1 MAVWIRR
8 RKTRNGETRFHVVFQ
23 ASSYAKQRHL
33 GAFKTLREAKLRRD
47 WALNEIA
54 AGRIPDRLVIY
65 REPERMSIER
75 AAGEYL
81 ATRLDV
87 AEGTRGVYEA
97 RARVLVEV
105 FGRHD
110 LSRVTTRDVQAWVNA
125 QAAAGISRST
135 IHGRVGLL
143 AQVLTHAGL
152 DAAPARAARL
162 PRGSRPRMR
171 LPSRGDL
178 AALYAALPARFVEP
192 VEFLERT
199 GLAVSELVAL
209 RWEHVD
215 VERGRF
221 LVASGKTPARRRW
234 VDLAA
239 PPLET
244 AVLPERSGERV
255 FGRETTAS
263 LSGAI
268 TRYALR
274 AGIGRYSPH
283 DLRHLHASRLLR
295 AGWDPAR
302 IAARLGHA
310 NAYTTLSVYSHVT
323 PPD

>member
-1 MAVWIRR
+1 
-8 RKTRNGETRFHVVFQ
+8 
-23 ASSYAKQRHL
+23 
-33 GAFKTLREAKLRRD
+33 
-47 WALNEIA
+47 
-54 AGRIPDRLVIY
+54 
-65 REPERMSIER
+65 
-75 AAGEYL
+75 
-81 ATRLDV
+81 
-87 AEGTRGVYEA
+87 
-97 RARVLVEV
+97 
-105 FGRHD
+105 
-110 LSRVTTRDVQAWVNA
+110 
-125 QAAAGISRST
+125 
-135 IHGRVGLL
+135 
-143 AQVLTHAGL
+143 
-152 DAAPARAARL
+152 
-162 PRGSRPRMR
+162 MR